1 MVVQKR
7 RKSSFYLVNKRGVQ
21 LNPSEVN
28 HAYYHD
34 TDFMHLVNRM
44 SEYQPL
50 IDLDIFTDK
59 TVMRMNDRSLVE
71 ELAAYLIKGITD
83 KRNAVEELFESKI
96 KSDVSELKF
105 TRFAILLIG

>member
-1 MVVQKR
+1 
-7 RKSSFYLVNKRGVQ
+7 
-21 LNPSEVN
+21 
-28 HAYYHD
+28 
-34 TDFMHLVNRM
+34 
-44 SEYQPL
+44 
-50 IDLDIFTDK
+50 
-59 TVMRMNDRSLVE
+59 MRMNDRSLVE